1 MVLLG
6 PTIQSSSSP
15 GASFQMAAHIMY
27 LLKDCYPQNNLNPHC
42 LEPLACKCLDHRYAK
57 LFLELL
63 AHHFIK
69 YARIRVLEL
78 TRILPYSARIR
89 EKMDQKNSEHT
100 QCTCVRWHIK
110 INTSKLTSKL
120 KH

>member
-27 LLKDCYPQNNLNPHC
+27 LLKDCYLQNNLNLHC
-42 LEPLACKCLDHRYAK
+42 LEPLACKCPDHRYAK
-57 LFLELL
+57 LLLELL

-69 YARIRVLEL
+69 YARMRVF
-78 TRILPYSARIR
+78 TDPYSPIFIPNTGKNGP
-89 EKMDQKNSEHT
+89 EK
-100 QCTCVRWHIK
+100 
-110 INTSKLTSKL
+110 L
-120 KH
+120 